1 MEVKSVSG
9 AIGGVVSN
17 IDLTQ
22 PLTAADLRSLRQA
35 LLDAGV
41 LEAGV
46 PVNDAG
52 LTAQST

>member
-22 PLTAADLRSLRQA
+22 SLTSADLRSLRQA
-35 LLDAGV
+35 LLDYQV
-41 LEAGV
+41 LFFREQ
-46 PVNDAG
+46 PMMP
-52 LTAQST
+52 AQH